1 MIEYASEARKHR
13 EVIDPVISH
22 AEFGLTV
29 FSQASMKDFE
39 SVSLHTLPMIEKLYA
54 ATIPK
59 IVHTIEAGINELLSS
74 AKKATP
80 DGNDNTPAPMTLFA
94 RLNVDTAIDD
104 FPLESII
111 ILSFGLLLSLAIMDA
126 VDFKDV
132 IVDDDDDDCADTM

>member
-1 MIEYASEARKHR
+1 M
-13 EVIDPVISH
+13 IDPVISH

-29 FSQASMKDFE
+29 LSLASMKDFE

-80 DGNDNTPAPMTLFA
+80 DGNDNTPAPITLFA
-94 RLNVDTAIDD
+94 RLNVDTAIVD
-104 FPLESII
+104 FPFDSITT
-111 ILSFGLLLSLAIMDA
+111 LSFGLLLSLLAINDA
-126 VDFKDV
+126 VDFKAV
-132 IVDDDDDDCADTM
+132 IDDDHDDDHCVDTI

>member
-1 MIEYASEARKHR
+1 
-13 EVIDPVISH
+13 VIDPVISH

-29 FSQASMKDFE
+29 FSHASMKDFE
-39 SVSLHTLPMIEKLYA
+39 SVSLHTLPIIEKLYA

-94 RLNVDTAIDD
+94 RLKVDTAIDD

-111 ILSFGLLLSLAIMDA
+111 ILSFGLLLSLLAIMDA
-126 VDFKDV
+126 VDFKEV
-132 IVDDDDDDCADTM
+132 IVDDDDDDDCVDTM